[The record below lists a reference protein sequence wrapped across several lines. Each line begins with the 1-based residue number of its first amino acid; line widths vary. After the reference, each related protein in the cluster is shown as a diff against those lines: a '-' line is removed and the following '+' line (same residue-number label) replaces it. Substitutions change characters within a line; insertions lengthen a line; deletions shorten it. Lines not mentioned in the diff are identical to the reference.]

1 MPDKVMIAFQLKADA
16 PVRISW
22 KAQDGSPG
30 DGYKSQI
37 TTIILPDGKR
47 ITIGANEIVEACIPD
62 ASSAAEDY
70 ILSFA
75 GVVTYLEDH
84 PIYPIVSL
92 IDEDRVSYDLEFV
105 RPDGSRAVE
114 EQDFEIRDRPTAL
127 AARIGK
133 R

>member
-1 MPDKVMIAFQLKADA
+1 MADKVMIAFQLKADT
-16 PVRISW
+16 PVRVSW
-22 KAQDGSPG
+22 KAQDGTPG

-37 TTIILPDGKR
+37 TAIILPDGKR

-62 ASSAAEDY
+62 PASAAPDY

-75 GVVTYLEDH
+75 GVVTYLPDH
-84 PIYPIVSL
+84 PAHEVVSG
-92 IDEDRVSYDLEFV
+92 IDEDRVGYDLEFV
-105 RPDGSRAVE
+105 RPDGSRATE
-114 EQDFEIRDRPTAL
+114 DTDFEIRDRPPAL